1 MEHPAGNRSLFAALS
16 LELRQALRRLAQA
29 KGLSSAVVLTLALA
43 IAANAAVFSL
53 VRCVLLS
60 PLPYPDPDRLVGFW
74 MTSPAFSDNAP
85 IRQSPATYL
94 HFGKHN
100 RTFDSMAL
108 AEPETVTLDDGHSP
122 ERLQAALVTSPLYRV
137 LRTPAAAG
145 RTLSREDSLPG
156 AEPVLVLSHEL
167 WASRFGRD
175 RSVVGRTFKIDG
187 VLRKVVGVL
196 PPGLNFPAED
206 TRLWLPL
213 EFDPAAPVPLRFRY
227 AGYGRLKAGVS
238 PQTAVN
244 DLDRL
249 INTLPDAY
257 PDGFSRQVIE
267 EAEIRS
273 QVRPL
278 KEEIVGDIRP
288 ALWTLLGA
296 VLAVLLI
303 ATANLASLFAVRA
316 DSRHQELAVRNA
328 LGARRWQLLA
338 SLLAEG
344 FWLAAAG
351 TAAGLLLAVMAL
363 QVLKL
368 LATGEIPRLDQVRL
382 DAGVAALTAGIALFA
397 GLLAGAVSA
406 LEVGWRSLNEHL
418 RTGLPGTG
426 EKPAKTRLRDVLVVA
441 QVALA
446 LVLAV
451 GSGLLVRSYWALSRT
466 EVGFQA
472 QDVLTL
478 RVALP
483 ESDYGEWPRVVDFF
497 HRYADQVRALPEVR
511 AAAVAS
517 DLPLR
522 DEPLLLPF
530 ILEDDP
536 KTSDEVRPM
545 ALTKLVSDGYFAT
558 LGIPVLAGRPLA
570 RADAE
575 EARGSVVVN
584 QAFADQHWR
593 GKDPLGRRL
602 RLGSGETW
610 LTVVGLVG
618 NVLDRSVVKPAE
630 PILYIPLQ
638 GPESYYFA
646 RWEMSVAVR
655 SGRAEGLV
663 PSLRRTL
670 AQMDRGLPV
679 YQIQTLDQVVE
690 DASARTR
697 FTAVLLVMAALGALI
712 LGAVGL
718 YGLVAFT
725 VVRRRREIGIRMAL
739 GAQRGR
745 VRAMVVG
752 KALTLACLGVVLGGA
767 GAIYL
772 GRFLASQ
779 LYQVRPSDPLTLAG
793 AVAVMT
799 VVAWLAGDMAARRAA
814 RLDPAATLRDE
825 K

>member
-1 MEHPAGNRSLFAALS
+1 MERPAGNRSVFAALA
-16 LELRQALRRLAQA
+16 LELRQALRRLAQVP
-29 KGLSSAVVLTLALA
+29 GLSSAVVLTLALA

-60 PLPYPDPDRLVGFW
+60 PLPYPDADRIVGLW
-74 MTSPAFSDNAP
+74 MTSPAYPGNAP
-85 IRQSPATYL
+85 IRQSPATYV

-100 RTFDSMAL
+100 RTFDSMAI
-108 AEPETVTLDDGHSP
+108 AEPATVTLDDGHSP

-137 LRTPAAAG
+137 LRARTAVG
-145 RTLSREDSLPG
+145 RTLSPEDSLPG
-156 AEPVLVLSHEL
+156 ADPVLVLSHDL
-167 WASRFGRD
+167 WVARFGRD
-175 RSVVGRTFKIDG
+175 RGVVGRTLKIDG

-196 PPGLNFPAED
+196 PPGLSFPAED
-206 TRLWLPL
+206 TKLWLPL

-238 PQTAVN
+238 PQTAVT

-249 INTLPDAY
+249 IDTLPDAY

-273 QVRPL
+273 QVQPL
-278 KEEIVGDIRP
+278 KEDIVGDIRP

-316 DSRHQELAVRNA
+316 DSRHQELAVRSA
-328 LGARRWQLLA
+328 LGARRWQLMA

-368 LATGEIPRLDQVRL
+368 LATGEIPRLGQVRL
-382 DAGVAALTAGIALFA
+382 DAGVAVLTAAIALLA
-397 GLLAGAVSA
+397 GLVAGAVSA
-406 LEVGWRSLNEHL
+406 LEVGWRSLNAHL
-418 RTGLPGTG
+418 RSGLPGTG
-426 EKPAKTRLRDVLVVA
+426 EKPAKTRLRDILVVA

-451 GSGLLVRSYWALSRT
+451 GSGLLVRSYWAISRT
-466 EVGFQA
+466 DVGFEA

-522 DEPLLLPF
+522 DDPILLPF

-545 ALTKLVSDGYFAT
+545 ALTKLVGEDYFQT
-558 LGIPVLAGRPLA
+558 LRIPVLAGRPLA

-584 QAFADQHWR
+584 QAFADQHWPR
-593 GKDPLGRRL
+593 KEPLGRRL
-602 RLGSGETW
+602 RLGSGEAW

-618 NVLDRSVVKPAE
+618 NVLDRSVVKPPE

-638 GPESYYFA
+638 GPDSYYFA
-646 RWEMSVAVR
+646 RREMSIAVR
-655 SGRAEGLV
+655 TERAEGLV

-670 AQMDRGLPV
+670 ARMDRGLPV
-679 YQIQTLDQVVE
+679 YQVQTLDQVVAA
-690 DASARTR
+690 ASARTR
-697 FTAVLLVMAALGALI
+697 FTAVLLVMAALSALT

-718 YGLVAFT
+718 YGLVAYT

-745 VRAMVVG
+745 VRAMVAG

-772 GRFLASQ
+772 GRLLASQ
-779 LYQVRPSDPLTLAG
+779 LYRVRPSDPLTLAA

-799 VVAWLAGDMAARRAA
+799 AVAWLAGDIAARRAA
-814 RLDPAATLRDE
+814 RLDPAVTLRDE